1 MSKDLILNLV
11 QNQFFYVLYKI
22 KKQYNNIM
30 RKKVH
35 YHGNQYKYLK
45 SKLILYVGGYL
56 WL

>member
-1 MSKDLILNLV
+1 
-11 QNQFFYVLYKI
+11 
-22 KKQYNNIM
+22 M

-35 YHGNQYKYLK
+35 YHGNPYKKYLK